1 MAQKIQTPA
10 RAAGVALAVELR
22 RMTGE
27 YERLKRWL
35 ADTFFSVII
44 SESIEFENGRVK
56 RRVKEVVGPSR
67 GP

>member
-10 RAAGVALAVELR
+10 RAAGVTLAVELR

-35 ADTFFSVII
+35 ADTFGSVII